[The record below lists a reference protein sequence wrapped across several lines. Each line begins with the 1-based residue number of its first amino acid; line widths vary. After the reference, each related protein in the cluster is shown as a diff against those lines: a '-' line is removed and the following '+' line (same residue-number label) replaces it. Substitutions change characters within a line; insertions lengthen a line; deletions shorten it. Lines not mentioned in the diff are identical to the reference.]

1 MRRVAW
7 LSLLMA
13 LLPLVVAAV
22 RAAHEGWVPVG
33 DAALLA
39 VRTRDVLDGGA
50 GGDVPSLGMWA
61 STSWSLGF
69 DINHPGPLLYWLLA
83 VPAALVAGPVGIVVG
98 TALVNCASVLGIF
111 AAAWRRGGPV
121 TALAAMAVTA
131 GLCWSL
137 GSAVLVEPWHAST
150 VLLPF
155 LLFLVLAWSLACGD
169 LACLPAVVVVGSLV
183 LQTNL
188 AYAVL
193 VPGVVVAGV
202 AGYVV
207 RTWRAGDGGVGR
219 SRRSGAWLGL
229 AALAL
234 VVCWVPPL
242 VEQLRGDGRGNVSRL
257 VDALGVELTTLDLA
271 DALRSVARVLAIPP
285 WWARPSYGEAFPF
298 GAFGNPLPSLGMALL
313 ALAAVAGVLGWRWH
327 AARRRSG
334 SGADAAVG
342 LAGAALLIVLS
353 VASADQSPTTPFGTV
368 AYQLRWLWPV
378 GAFVTL
384 ALVLSIVPVP
394 VAGAGEGAAAAR
406 RRRWAAVC
414 LAAVTAVASLANL
427 PASDQG
433 TTAPA
438 STFPVARRVNEAVAA
453 ADLEGPL
460 LVTCGEH
467 VVDPYCEAVM
477 AELQRR
483 EVPFVVD
490 GHIELRQ
497 LGGGRRWTGDNAV
510 AELMIVSSDFAVFPR
525 ADQEVVTLQ
534 RGLSEDDEREMLRLR
549 QELVEAIADGSL
561 PLSDR
566 GRRTAE
572 RGTLISVDPDGPPTI
587 DPQRV
592 VEVRQGLF
600 GTYRRDLVV
609 MAREDL
615 LDTGPE
621 GEWADELDRYADL
634 QLAWD
639 ERTVT
644 ALLGPVPA
652 GPHAET

>member
-327 AARRRSG
+327 AARRGSG
-334 SGADAAVG
+334 SGADAAVAV
-342 LAGAALLIVLS
+342 AGGALLIALS
-353 VASADQSPTTPFGTV
+353 VASADRSPTSPFGTV

-378 GAFVTL
+378 GAFIAL
-384 ALVLSIVPVP
+384 ALVVSVVPVP
-394 VAGAGEGAAAAR
+394 GSVSREGDGAAR
-406 RRRWAAVC
+406 RRRWAAVS
-414 LAAVTAVASLANL
+414 LAAVTAVVSLANL

-433 TTAPA
+433 TTAPGW
-438 STFPVARRVNEAVAA
+438 TVPVARRVNEAVAA

-549 QELVEAIADGSL
+549 QELVEAIADDSL
-561 PLSDR
+561 PLNDR